1 MAPGQLRPGRGPMT
15 STPATSPEAAMKIR
29 LTGQAAGP
37 VAECAG
43 CGTPLDGG
51 PVWYRCPACRRAV
64 PAADVDVEF
73 PTPQWG
79 AAMGGRGV
87 TRARGVAACPPGGG
101 QTPRCAP
108 RGVLER

>member
-37 VAECAG
+37 AAECAG

-51 PVWYRCPACRRAV
+51 PVWYRCPACRPPG

-73 PTPQWG
+73 PTPQTG
-79 AAMGGRGV
+79 AAMGGRGE
-87 TRARGVAACPPGGG
+87 TPARGGTSLTPGAGK
-101 QTPRCAP
+101 
-108 RGVLER
+108 